1 MRKTRKKMLASA
13 AAALVLP
20 IANAADAPD
29 VKEGLWSI
37 HTQTIDN
44 PGNKKTEGT
53 YTLCRNHAYDLSVRA
68 KTKSVKGCTTVS
80 ESSQGGKY
88 SSTTH
93 CAVGSTV
100 IDSKGTTTF
109 MGDTATHT
117 ESHSTY
123 TPAMAGVSE
132 TTLIQDQKYVGSC
145 PAGALPGDRTDANGK
160 VTHLG
165 KQ

>member
-1 MRKTRKKMLASA
+1 MKKMNKKMLASA

-37 HTQTIDN
+37 HTQSIDN

-53 YTLCRNHAYDLSVRA
+53 ITLCRNHAYDLSVRA
-68 KTKSVKGCTTVS
+68 KAKNVKGCTVS

-88 SSTTH
+88 SSATH
-93 CAVGSTV
+93 CVVGTTV

-109 MGDTATHT
+109 VGDTATHT

-123 TPAMAGVSE
+123 TPAMYGVAE
-132 TTLIQDQKYVGSC
+132 TTMIQDQKYVGSC

>member
-1 MRKTRKKMLASA
+1 MNKRMASA

-37 HTQTIDN
+37 HTQTIEN

-53 YTLCRNHAYDLSVRA
+53 VTLCRNHAYDLAVRA
-68 KTKSVKGCTTVS
+68 RSKNVKGCTTVS
-80 ESSQGGKY
+80 ESTQGGKY
-88 SSTTH
+88 SSASH
-93 CAVGSTV
+93 CVVGTTV
-100 IDSKGTTTF
+100 IDTKGTTTF
-109 MGDTATHT
+109 QGDTSTHT
-117 ESHSTY
+117 ESHSTN
-123 TPAMAGVSE
+123 TPAMYGVSD
-132 TTLIQDQKYVGSC
+132 TTMIIDQKYVGAC
-145 PAGALPGDRTDANGK
+145 PAGALPGDRTDASGH